1 MKKYVMN
8 IQKMTMTVLCIY
20 FSASE
25 QKKVCLEQKGVVE
38 QLEND
43 DFLNASEE
51 EIDQNM
57 KGQELFMDIGE
68 IITWVIYLGRTAILS
83 ITGFILYA
91 FVFLPVLCVIVKL
104 IKIFWKHREKD

>member
-1 MKKYVMN
+1 
-8 IQKMTMTVLCIY
+8 
-20 FSASE
+20 
-25 QKKVCLEQKGVVE
+25 
-38 QLEND
+38 
-43 DFLNASEE
+43 
-51 EIDQNM
+51 
-57 KGQELFMDIGE
+57 MDIGE